1 MARGPLLFARVVR
14 PVRSLWQRFAFVTLI
29 GMAISLM
36 VADQADI
43 KVFKQIK
50 TSAIN
55 SVGMLLE
62 LGAETSIAARETFE
76 TLAELGKF
84 KDELVRLR
92 LENNEL
98 KKWRYVA
105 ESLHSQ
111 NIALR
116 DLHSFVPLP
125 TIKSITGRIIS
136 YSDSAFARSILI
148 NVGSKNG
155 ARLGQAVM
163 SSFALVGVLVEVADE
178 YSRVLLVTDLNSQ
191 IPVKIQNNG
200 VSGILIGDNSRT
212 AKLFFLPQE
221 SVLAEGQIVI
231 TSGRGGV
238 LPPDLPIGLVKKTEG
253 LKLVVEPFN
262 DWAQLGYV
270 RVLKY
275 KFSGTILVN

>member
-36 VADQADI
+36 VADQAHI

-50 TSAIN
+50 TGAIN

-62 LGAETSIAARETFE
+62 LGAETSTAARETFE

-270 RVLKY
+270 RVLNY

>member
-14 PVRSLWQRFAFVTLI
+14 PVRSLWQRFAFATLI
-29 GMAISLM
+29 GMALSLM
-36 VADQADI
+36 VADQSDI

-50 TSAIN
+50 MSAIH
-55 SVGMLLE
+55 SLGTLLE
-62 LGAETSIAARETFE
+62 LGVETSTAARETFE

-84 KDELVRLR
+84 KGELERLR

-98 KKWRYVA
+98 KKWRYAA
-105 ESLHSQ
+105 EALNSQ
-111 NIALR
+111 NMALR

-136 YSDSAFARSILI
+136 YSGGAFTRSILI

-200 VSGILIGDNSRT
+200 ISGILIGDNSRL

-221 SVLAEGQIVI
+221 SVLAEGQIVT

-262 DWAQLGYV
+262 DRVQSGYV
-270 RVLKY
+270 RVLNY

>member
-14 PVRSLWQRFAFVTLI
+14 PVRSLWQRFAFAMLI
-29 GMAISLM
+29 GMALSLM
-36 VADQADI
+36 VADQSDI

-50 TSAIN
+50 MSAIH
-55 SVGMLLE
+55 SLGTLLE
-62 LGAETSIAARETFE
+62 LGVETSTAARETLE

-84 KDELVRLR
+84 KGELERLR

-98 KKWRYVA
+98 KKWRYAA
-105 ESLHSQ
+105 EALNSQ
-111 NIALR
+111 NMALR

-125 TIKSITGRIIS
+125 TIKSVTGRIIS
-136 YSDSAFARSILI
+136 YSGGAFTRSILI

-200 VSGILIGDNSRT
+200 ISGILLGDNSRL

-221 SVLAEGQIVI
+221 SVLAEGQIVT

-262 DWAQLGYV
+262 DRVQSGYV
-270 RVLKY
+270 RVLNY

>member
-14 PVRSLWQRFAFVTLI
+14 PVRSLWQRFAFATLI
-29 GMAISLM
+29 GMALSLM
-36 VADQADI
+36 VADQSDI

-50 TSAIN
+50 MSAIH
-55 SVGMLLE
+55 SLGTLLE
-62 LGAETSIAARETFE
+62 LGVETSTAARETLE

-84 KDELVRLR
+84 KGELERLR

-98 KKWRYVA
+98 KKWRYAA
-105 ESLHSQ
+105 EALNSQ
-111 NIALR
+111 NMALR

-136 YSDSAFARSILI
+136 YSGGAFTRSILI

-200 VSGILIGDNSRT
+200 ISGILIGDNSRL

-221 SVLAEGQIVI
+221 SVLAEGQIVT

-262 DWAQLGYV
+262 DRVQSGYV
-270 RVLKY
+270 RVLNY

>member
-1 MARGPLLFARVVR
+1 MTRGPLLFARVVR
-14 PVRSLWQRFAFVTLI
+14 PVRSLWQRFAFAMLI
-29 GMAISLM
+29 GMALSLM
-36 VADQADI
+36 VADQSDI

-50 TSAIN
+50 MSAIH
-55 SVGMLLE
+55 SLGTLLE
-62 LGAETSIAARETFE
+62 LGVETSTAARETFE

-84 KDELVRLR
+84 KGELERLR

-98 KKWRYVA
+98 KKWRYAA
-105 ESLHSQ
+105 EALNSQ
-111 NIALR
+111 NMALR

-136 YSDSAFARSILI
+136 YSGGAFTRSILI

-200 VSGILIGDNSRT
+200 ISGILIGDNSRL

-221 SVLAEGQIVI
+221 SVLAEGQIVT

-262 DWAQLGYV
+262 DRVQSGYV
-270 RVLKY
+270 RVLNY